1 MRAASIITI
10 VYGIATS
17 YVVYRYCVCTGYRNA
32 SFVDVVHLH
41 MWNGIIPRRQNKDKQ
56 VLGGSQAIDRLRE
69 AWFIKNNNPNDQ
81 AQVDQDEAAEA
92 KLD

>member
-1 MRAASIITI
+1 
-10 VYGIATS
+10 
-17 YVVYRYCVCTGYRNA
+17 
-32 SFVDVVHLH
+32 